1 MVQTA
6 EVQLEVSVV
15 GREGMTGTA
24 VLLHADTSP
33 NELFMQMAGSGW
45 RIEAETFRAMVQQS
59 PALLTA
65 CLRYVHVLW
74 VQTAQ
79 TAVANGRNT
88 IEERL
93 ARWLLMMQDR
103 SQGTQF
109 PLTHEFLSLM
119 LGVHRP
125 GVTLALHMLEG
136 ARLVKLSRRSITI
149 VNRADLME
157 VAGRAYGIAEAEQ
170 ARLFPAS
177 HNGGKA

>member
-1 MVQTA
+1 
-6 EVQLEVSVV
+6 
-15 GREGMTGTA
+15 
-24 VLLHADTSP
+24 
-33 NELFMQMAGSGW
+33 MQMAGSGW
-45 RIEAETFRAMVQQS
+45 RIEAERFRAMVQQS
-59 PALLTA
+59 PALLAA

-125 GVTLALHMLEG
+125 A
-136 ARLVKLSRRSITI
+136 SRWRCTCWR
-149 VNRADLME
+149 V
-157 VAGRAYGIAEAEQ
+157 
-170 ARLFPAS
+170 PAW
-177 HNGGKA
+177 